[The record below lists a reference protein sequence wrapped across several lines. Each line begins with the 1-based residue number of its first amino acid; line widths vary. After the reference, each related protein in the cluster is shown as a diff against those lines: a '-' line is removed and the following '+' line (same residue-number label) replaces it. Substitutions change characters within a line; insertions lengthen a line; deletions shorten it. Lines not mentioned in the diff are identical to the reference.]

1 MPGCFTGESST
12 RKCPLSVFSVSITLQ
27 PLNYFSL
34 EVIPGDA
41 YRVERTGDDN
51 TGFINRVV
59 FTDQSRQES
68 SAEKGQ
74 ESIKDEHRKPTG
86 KGEQNSTEAGK
97 PDDPFHGLSRRER
110 VKLKRKLK
118 KEQVKARKRLKREGL
133 QSSKKSDAETDSS
146 KDDEAA
152 VARLQT
158 TWSISAPGVTLHD
171 TLSRGLHSLEYSYPT
186 PIQASTLPAAILG
199 RRDIVGA
206 APTGSG
212 KTLSYGLPILQYLLD
227 ERDASTSR
235 SGGVATSESKRE
247 RLPLQALILTPTRE
261 LALQVTSELQKVSCN
276 AVKIGTIVGGFAEV
290 KQQRTLNKVRPPVLV
305 ATPGRLWEL
314 VSSIDW

>member
-1 MPGCFTGESST
+1 MSFREEMSCSLLRLLRPNLKRLIS
-12 RKCPLSVFSVSITLQ
+12 
-27 PLNYFSL
+27 FSL

-59 FTDQSRQES
+59 FTDQSKQ
-68 SAEKGQ
+68 GGTD
-74 ESIKDEHRKPTG
+74 SIEDGHINSNG
-86 KGEQNSTEAGK
+86 KGEPKSTEPGK

-118 KEQVKARKRLKREGL
+118 KEQVKERKRLKREGM
-133 QSSKKSDAETDSS
+133 QSSKKSDAETDS
-146 KDDEAA
+146 KDDDEAA
-152 VARLQT
+152 VASLQT

-171 TLSRGLHSLEYSYPT
+171 TLSRGLHSLKYSYPT

-212 KTLSYGLPILQYLLD
+212 KTLSYGLPILQYLLTA
-227 ERDASTSR
+227 RDAASR
-235 SGGVATSESKRE
+235 SGGVTTPGSKRE
-247 RLPLQALILTPTRE
+247 RLPLQALVLTPTRE
-261 LALQVTSELQKVSCN
+261 LAMQVTSELQKVSCN

-314 VSSIDW
+314 VSALDC